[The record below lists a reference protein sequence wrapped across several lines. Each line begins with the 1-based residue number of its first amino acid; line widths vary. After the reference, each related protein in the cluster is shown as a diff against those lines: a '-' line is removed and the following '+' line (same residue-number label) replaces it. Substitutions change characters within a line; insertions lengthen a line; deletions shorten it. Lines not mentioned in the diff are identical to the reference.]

1 MMWITIF
8 NAFVIVYFA
17 VLNAVYITL
26 MVIAFRRLRRYVD
39 RIHSLDIDGLV
50 ASSGGLP
57 ISLITPAFNEEAT
70 IVQSVRS
77 LLTLRYAEYEIVVVN
92 DGSTDGTLD
101 RLIEAYDLHPVER
114 VPTASIATQT
124 VSHVYGSDRHPTLF
138 VVDKANGGKADALN
152 AGLNYARGSV
162 FCALDGDTLLEPD
175 SLARMVRPFL
185 EDATTVAV
193 GGIIRIVNG
202 CDVESGAVEDVA
214 LPQGLLPRFQ
224 VLEYLRAFLAT
235 RVGWDAVGSTLIIS
249 GAFGAFRR
257 STVGA
262 AGGFD
267 TETVGEDMELVVRL
281 HRHCR
286 ENGTPYRVVFIP
298 DPVAWTEVP
307 ESLSQLA
314 RQRDRWQRG
323 LAQVLWRHRAMLGR
337 SKYGVPGTVGLP
349 FLFFFELLSPIVE
362 LMGWAILILAAV
374 LGVISPPYVVAFL
387 LLAVFMG
394 SALSITAVALE
405 ELSFRRYRRLS
416 DLLILLT
423 IGLVESFGY
432 RQMTT
437 YWRLHGLWSWLRG
450 DRQWGDM
457 QRRGFATQ
465 TPETPSKVPA
475 GR

>member
-1 MMWITIF
+1 MTWITVF

-17 VLNAVYITL
+17 ILNAVYITL

-101 RLIEAYDLHPVER
+101 RLIDAYDLHPVER
-114 VPTASIATQT
+114 VPTASIATES
-124 VSHVYGSDRHPTLF
+124 VADVYGSDRHPTLF
-138 VVDKANGGKADALN
+138 VVDKDNGGKADALN

-286 ENGTPYRVVFIP
+286 ETGTPYRVVFIP

-323 LAQVLWRHRAMLGR
+323 LAHFKPGDLVARARPGAVAPQGDARQEQVRSSRDGR
-337 SKYGVPGTVGLP
+337 PPLPAHLRTDQPDRGVDGVGHPHPGCDPGRDLTAVRRGVP
-349 FLFFFELLSPIVE
+349 
-362 LMGWAILILAAV
+362 LA
-374 LGVISPPYVVAFL
+374 
-387 LLAVFMG
+387 
-394 SALSITAVALE
+394 
-405 ELSFRRYRRLS
+405 R
-416 DLLILLT
+416 
-423 IGLVESFGY
+423 
-432 RQMTT
+432 
-437 YWRLHGLWSWLRG
+437 RLHGLGPVDHRRCSRG
-450 DRQWGDM
+450 ALVPPLSTAERPAHLAHDR
-457 QRRGFATQ
+457 
-465 TPETPSKVPA
+465 PH
-475 GR
+475 